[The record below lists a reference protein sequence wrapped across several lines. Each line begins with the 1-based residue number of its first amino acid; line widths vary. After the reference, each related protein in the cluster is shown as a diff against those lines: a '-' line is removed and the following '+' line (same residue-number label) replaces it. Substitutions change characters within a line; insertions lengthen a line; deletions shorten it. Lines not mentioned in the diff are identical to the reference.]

1 MRAVFD
7 VFEKELLVYLL
18 KFNDPEEELENLCV
32 ALDAETI
39 SQEYDILQNPVD
51 IFDTYKRKISDFINE
66 EKLDI
71 FEHTSNDPLCCYSEC
86 KEGVVDEVFQFWMYS
101 YMIKEEIIERIN
113 NSIRKKKKHNL

>member
-101 YMIKEEIIERIN
+101 YMIKEEIIEQIN
-113 NSIRKKKKHNL
+113 NSIRKDKK